1 MTEKKRAWKL
11 RVDSSTISEL
21 QNLESGNLSLDYGV
35 RGLHLKMTKSSI
47 EHILRPIYEASTP
60 KRLSAHTG
68 QIYTMLN
75 DVTINDIVVVPHN
88 KGKLF
93 NLGLV
98 VSVTVE
104 PTDSSIRVFVSWK
117 RTNVPLANFDQD
129 LRYSFM
135 AIMRLCE
142 VKRNNAVQ
150 RLQAIASLGRDPNLL

>member
-1 MTEKKRAWKL
+1 MTEKQRAWKL
-11 RVDSSTISEL
+11 RVDASNADEL
-21 QNLESGNLSLDYGV
+21 EAGNLSLDYGV
-35 RGLHLKMTKSSI
+35 RGLHLKMSKSSI
-47 EHILRPIYEASTP
+47 ETLIRPLYEASTQ

-68 QIYTMLN
+68 QIYTILN
-75 DVTINDIVVVPHN
+75 DIMIDDIVIVPHA

-93 NLGLV
+93 HLGLV

-104 PTDSSIRVFVSWK
+104 PTDSNIRVLVRWK
-117 RTNVPLANFDQD
+117 RKGVPLATFDQD

-150 RLQAIASLGRDPNLL
+150 RLQAIAPLGRDPSLS

>member
-1 MTEKKRAWKL
+1 MTEKQRAWKF
-11 RVDSSTISEL
+11 RVDTSSDTDL
-21 QNLESGNLSLDYGV
+21 QNLESGNLLLDYGV
-35 RGLHLKMTKSSI
+35 KGLHLKMHKPSI
-47 EHILRPIYEASTP
+47 ENLIRPFYEASTQ

-68 QIYTMLN
+68 QIYTILN
-75 DVTINDIVVVPHN
+75 DVSADDVVVVPHE

-93 NLGLV
+93 NLGSV

-104 PTDSSIRVFVSWK
+104 PTDSNVRVSVRWT
-117 RTNVPLANFDQD
+117 RRNVPIANFDQD

-150 RLQAIASLGRDPNLL
+150 RLQAIASTGRDPNLS